1 MPVRRRRLR
10 GVPLA
15 LVRLLLLGI
24 TALTLV
30 GLLPWPGASEHFIV
44 ELRPPLE
51 QPLRVHYIDCG
62 RQDAVLLA
70 GAGGDNAV
78 LLLGAEAPPDAVV
91 TRYLEAA
98 GVRELDLVVLL
109 HGSADPAAVTAALG
123 SLPVGRVLELTL
135 GAAERWDL
143 APAGGATLQ
152 LGGPG
157 TDLGRIEGLPI
168 GARLQVGAANFLFT
182 AAAGGASPGGGVWLS
197 DDLACLGGRAPG
209 VELATGSPSV
219 LAPTWVLLRPAQDVA
234 AGGLQSLRAILEQGG
249 VDPGAGPG
257 HGHLVV
263 EACGH
268 GARLTSPWRLE
279 LATGAGIVSY
289 GKHGALW
296 SVSRHPGAGA
306 AWIQVFS
313 PGQRAS
319 SEPPV
324 LARAVLPTAE
334 PPWDT
339 PGGAD
344 PAGRPGAPAATLPR
358 LQAVVLTLT
367 PGQVRLLAL
376 ADREPVSAPLA
387 EPKGQHVSLRLPAA
401 PAATWVLVDLSGGP
415 PPGTVRLVAD
425 GAGTGTRLLVGAA
438 GFRGYRFEQLGPA
451 VMLEVDRS
459 PLLGQVV
466 VLDPGHGGVDAGA
479 IGPAGTLEKDVNLLL
494 ALQLERL
501 LSAAGASV
509 HLTRAEDRYLGN
521 SQRVGIANQLAADV
535 FLSLH
540 FNGHPVS
547 SVAGAETFYTDND
560 PGSKR
565 LALVLH
571 AAVVQGLG
579 LPGRYVANRP
589 DLTLLSAAQMPATL
603 VEPAYLT
610 NPDQERL
617 IANPAFRAELAAA
630 LLAGLEEYFALS
642 ASNPGGAPR

>member
-15 LVRLLLLGI
+15 LVRLLLLVI

-30 GLLPWPGASEHFIV
+30 GLLPWPGASEHYIV
-44 ELRPPLE
+44 ELPPPLE
-51 QPLRVHYIDCG
+51 HPLRVHYIDCG

-70 GAGGDNAV
+70 GAGGGNAV
-78 LLLGAEAPPDAVV
+78 LLLGAEAPPDEVV
-91 TRYLEAA
+91 ARYLEAA

-123 SLPVGRVLELTL
+123 ALPVGRVVELAL
-135 GAAERWDL
+135 GADERWDL

-168 GARLQVGAANFLFT
+168 GARLQVGAASFLFT
-182 AAAGGASPGGGVWLS
+182 AAAGGAFPGEGVWLS

-209 VELATGSPSV
+209 VEPATGSPSV
-219 LAPTWVLLRPAQDVA
+219 LAPTWVLLRPAQDMA

-249 VDPGAGPG
+249 VDPAAGPG

-263 EACGH
+263 EACGQ
-268 GARLTSPWRLE
+268 GARLTSPWQLE

-296 SVSRHPGAGA
+296 SVSRHRGAGA
-306 AWIQVFS
+306 AWIQVFN

-319 SEPPV
+319 NEPPV
-324 LARAVLPTAE
+324 LARAVLPTGE
-334 PPWDT
+334 TPWDT
-339 PGGAD
+339 PGGAVLL
-344 PAGRPGAPAATLPR
+344 GNRGAPAALPR
-358 LQAVVLTLT
+358 LQAVVVTLT

-387 EPKGQHVSLRLPAA
+387 EPKGQQVSLRLPAA

-415 PPGTVRLVAD
+415 PPGVVSLVAD
-425 GAGTGTRLLVGAA
+425 GAGTGTRLVVGAA
-438 GFRGYRFEQLGPA
+438 GLRGYRFEQRGPA
-451 VMLEVDRS
+451 VVLEVDRS
-459 PLLGQVV
+459 PLLGRVV

-479 IGPAGTLEKDVNLLL
+479 IGPGGTLEKDVNLLL
-494 ALQLERL
+494 AVQLERL

-521 SQRVGIANQLAADV
+521 SQRVGIANELAADV

-565 LALVLH
+565 LALTLH

-589 DLTLLSAAQMPATL
+589 DLTLLSAAQMPAAL

-617 IANPAFRAELAAA
+617 IADPAFRAELAAA

-642 ASNPGGAPR
+642 ASNPAGPGR